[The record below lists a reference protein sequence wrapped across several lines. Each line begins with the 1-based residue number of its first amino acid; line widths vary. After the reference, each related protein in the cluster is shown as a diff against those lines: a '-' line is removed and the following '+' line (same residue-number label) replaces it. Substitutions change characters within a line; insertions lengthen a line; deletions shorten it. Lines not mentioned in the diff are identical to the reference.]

1 MSINAKS
8 NNSTKTLAET
18 NQLPGVQTKTL
29 TNTYNGSTITI
40 YLYKYGSVVTATIY
54 WIGKVANGDG
64 NKYLWFSNIP
74 AGWRPGFKVRFSA
87 EHIAG
92 TTIMNAQCC
101 TIYTIGT
108 DGGVG
113 VITNG
118 GDMLERIASA
128 SWIAMN

>member
-1 MSINAKS
+1 MTVNVKT
-8 NNSTKTLAET
+8 NNNRRSLAET

-29 TNTYNGSTITI
+29 TNSYNGSTITI
-40 YLYKYGSVVTATIY
+40 YLYKYGSIVSATIY
-54 WIGKVANGDG
+54 WVGTVANGDG

-87 EHIAG
+87 EHLSG
-92 TTIMNAQCC
+92 TAIVDTKYC

-113 VITNG
+113 VITNAG
-118 GDMLERIASA
+118 GQLERIASA
-128 SWIAMN
+128 SWVAVN